1 MKQLKFNLIFNTS
14 ESLENI
20 LVDYITNNLLV
31 GLQNVWD
38 ALLYI

>member
-20 LVDYITNNLLV
+20 LVDYITNNLLED
-31 GLQNVWD
+31 LQNV
-38 ALLYI
+38 